1 MTSLIFEKKVKKY
14 LFQIYNEKPDFDLI
28 QVEQVHGPLVL
39 EDIVNKNEPCQADG
53 LFSINLDLPL
63 AIKTADCLPIFILG
77 KKGVS
82 LLHAGW
88 KGVHQKIVLADEVK
102 SLAPYYFFIGPFI
115 QAKHFEVQIDF
126 RLNFP
131 QSKHF
136 LENEG
141 KLNFDLGAELKDQ
154 IKSSYKKADV
164 ELSEISTFNDPAF
177 HSYRRNGTIKRNWNI
192 LSKIK

>member
-1 MTSLIFEKKVKKY
+1 MTSLIFEKKVKNY

-102 SLAPYYFFIGPFI
+102 SLAPYYFLIGPFI
-115 QAKHFEVQIDF
+115 HA
-126 RLNFP
+126 
-131 QSKHF
+131 
-136 LENEG
+136 
-141 KLNFDLGAELKDQ
+141 
-154 IKSSYKKADV
+154 
-164 ELSEISTFNDPAF
+164 
-177 HSYRRNGTIKRNWNI
+177 
-192 LSKIK
+192 